1 MLKNLARRTL
11 DTVRRFRKSPDGAT
25 AVEFAL
31 VAGPFFFVLGCVC
44 ETGLMLFTEYVI
56 QNAVQEASR
65 TVRTGQVSTSSG
77 TIVVDAATFKTNLC
91 ADISTLIDCAG
102 KVTVYV
108 DNATDFATLKTK
120 AAFQDPISIGQK
132 ADLTWTATTYQPGGA
147 KAAAGVLATYD
158 WKFVFPFMNLLG
170 NVMSNTKR
178 RLYGIAIFR
187 NEPF

>member
-65 TVRTGQVSTSSG
+65 TVRTGQASTSAG
-77 TIVVDAATFKTNLC
+77 TIVIDAATFKSNLC

-108 DNATDFATLKTK
+108 NNATDFATLKTNI
-120 AAFQDPISIGQK
+120 ADPLNIGQK
-132 ADLTWTATTYQPGGA
+132 ADGTWTATVYQPGGA
-147 KAAAGVLATYD
+147 KAAAGVIATYD

>member
-1 MLKNLARRTL
+1 MSLSIIRRGRRLARRF
-11 DTVRRFRKSPDGAT
+11 RRSRSGAT

-44 ETGLMLFTEYVI
+44 ETGLMLFTEYVL
-56 QNAVQEASR
+56 QNSVQEAAR
-65 TVRTGQVSTSSG
+65 AIRTGQVTTSSG
-77 TIVVDAATFKTNLC
+77 TITIDAATFKSNLC
-91 ADISTLIDCAG
+91 ADISTLINCAG
-102 KVTVYV
+102 LVTVYV

-120 AAFQDPISIGQK
+120 IVDPLTIGQK
-132 ADLTWTATTYQPGGA
+132 SDGSWSTTVYQPGGA
-147 KAAAGVLATYD
+147 KAAAGVIATYD

-178 RLYGIAIFR
+178 RLYGIAVFR